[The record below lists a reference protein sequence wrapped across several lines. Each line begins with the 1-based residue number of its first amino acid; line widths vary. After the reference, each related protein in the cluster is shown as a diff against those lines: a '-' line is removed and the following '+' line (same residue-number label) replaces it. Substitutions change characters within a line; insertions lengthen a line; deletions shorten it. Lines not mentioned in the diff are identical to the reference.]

1 MNLLRFWKPRDIR
14 SLYKVFLQDY
24 ISKISTEKKH
34 LREKYWLNSEALLSH
49 FNKENIPDNKI
60 EEWKNF
66 KTGFL
71 KKLTG
76 KFLELKNKKVQVDK
90 KLRLQK
96 THFFLYMVG
105 ITLKFQ
111 KQVIQKV

>member
-1 MNLLRFWKPRDIR
+1 M
-14 SLYKVFLQDY
+14 FLQDY

-71 KKLTG
+71 KKRL
-76 KFLELKNKKVQVDK
+76 FSSCQKNQFFFFFSRKK
-90 KLRLQK
+90 
-96 THFFLYMVG
+96 HFFKLP
-105 ITLKFQ
+105 I
-111 KQVIQKV
+111 